1 MRKVGY
7 APIYLKSRDELA
19 EQINSDQIGAGE
31 LLLSERDMA
40 AKMGAARAT
49 IREAL
54 RLLEGKGLVFR
65 KRGSGYFVSPARWR

>member
-1 MRKVGY
+1 MRKVGN

-31 LLLSERDMA
+31 RLLSERDMA

-54 RLLEGKGLVFR
+54 RLLEGEGLVFH
-65 KRGSGYFVSPARWR
+65 KRGSGYFVSSARWR

>member
-31 LLLSERDMA
+31 RLLSERDMA